1 MFGDRDQALQER
13 RAGRLLEGRCVV
25 SIAWPGVAAA
35 PFVHTAKVEAN
46 KITPR

>member
-25 SIAWPGVAAA
+25 SIAWPGVAA
-35 PFVHTAKVEAN
+35 PFVRTAKVEAN